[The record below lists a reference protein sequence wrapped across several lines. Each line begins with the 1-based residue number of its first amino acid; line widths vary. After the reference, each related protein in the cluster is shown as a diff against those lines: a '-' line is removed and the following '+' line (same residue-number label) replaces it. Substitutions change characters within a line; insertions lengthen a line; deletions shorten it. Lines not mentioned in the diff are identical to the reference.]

1 MIARALRLAY
11 PWAPAVLPTIMLR
24 LSASSLGAP
33 DARRRRRVLRLGA
46 LLFRLRYYMADPED
60 IRVHCYRLSADAYAQ
75 LLPNDW
81 VLVAG
86 DGRAERLD
94 LEAAIALCQA
104 ALAEGC
110 LLHQVGQAR
119 SD

>member
-1 MIARALRLAY
+1 MTLRALRLAC
-11 PWAPAVLPTIMLR
+11 PCASAVLSAIMLQ
-24 LSASSLGAP
+24 LGASSLGAP

-60 IRVHCYRLSADAYAQ
+60 VRTHHYRFSANAYAH
-75 LLPNDW
+75 LLPEDG
-81 VLVAG
+81 VLVVG
-86 DGRAERLD
+86 DGLSERLD

-104 ALAEGC
+104 ALAQGC
-110 LLHQVGQAR
+110 LLHQVDQTR